1 MKDNY
6 FHLFLSMILGLLF
19 TGTVIFS
26 YLFGNFGGISIK
38 ELNDEYLLKEELSF
52 SDLPA
57 EEQDKHISNNTGFQA
72 LKSKEDRIFDSEG
85 NPIAQRPDG
94 MEELLG
100 SLQEKVLFL
109 EKENMLL
116 AADKN
121 ELLKIVEHEKSKSTV
136 DKKINELKVDAIK
149 NKNKALELDDYKS
162 ILKVKNKSTIF
173 EQGRKD
179 QKITVLQNKINKMI
193 LEKNSLLTKNSQI
206 LMQVEV

>member
-52 SDLPA
+52 SDLLA

-136 DKKINELKVDAIK
+136 DKKINELKVDAK
-149 NKNKALELDDYKS
+149 DRKS
-162 ILKVKNKSTIF
+162 V
-173 EQGRKD
+173 
-179 QKITVLQNKINKMI
+179 V
-193 LEKNSLLTKNSQI
+193 
-206 LMQVEV
+206 